1 VALDAPL
8 NQRQIDILRWIS
20 EGCQE
25 ERWPDHTYKTTAA
38 ALEWRGLVAVSK
50 RGGVWNASILPAGT
64 HYLVTGNY
72 PPGHKL
78 HRVRSTP
85 PATAPVA
92 VAKPLRQRKLAEAAA
107 LKPTHQLVKNIV
119 DAGGILER
127 NIADDDTN
135 YKHLVS
141 IINRRQMAPD
151 SQQVILHEW
160 LKPDRIVLRLSGV
173 SRDWRSGFLPERI
186 GRWHPVVAELRTDK
200 RLDHV
205 SAALRPRAFRL
216 LHALAREADARR
228 HGVSVSKRPNRHG
241 YGEPTGGIIG
251 CLVFEIDDVRCALA
265 VSEPQDRVPHVATAK
280 ELEKAKRD
288 TWYRIP
294 THDYVKSGRL
304 HMTLATDSGYSSK
317 VGWEDTAKLRLESRL
332 CDVMP
337 VFERWAAIDAERK
350 AAERQRQIAARERR
364 EREDEIALEEYRQR
378 TLGDQLI
385 ADVNA
390 WELAGRLRA
399 YLNVLRRRVDVMADQ
414 EERVAAVEWLEWCEQ
429 YVAEHDPATK
439 SIAMPTVRPPGYGEL
454 AEFRKRLGFSMF

>member
-1 VALDAPL
+1 MALDAPL
-8 NQRQIDILRWIS
+8 NQRQIDILRWVN

-25 ERWPDHTYKTTAA
+25 GRWPDHTYKTTAA
-38 ALEWRGLVAVSK
+38 ALEWRGLIAVSK
-50 RGGVWNASILPAGT
+50 RGGVWSASILSAGT
-64 HYLVTGNY
+64 HYLATGNY

-78 HRVRSTP
+78 HRVRPTP
-85 PATAPVA
+85 PPTGHVA
-92 VAKPLRQRKLAEAAA
+92 VAEPPRQRASSASAT

-127 NIADDDTN
+127 NVSDDDTN

-141 IINRRQMAPD
+141 IINRRNMAPD
-151 SQQVILHEW
+151 SQQIILHER
-160 LKPDRIVLRLSGV
+160 LKPAHIVLRLSGV
-173 SRDWRSGFLPERI
+173 SRDWKSGLFPSHI
-186 GRWHPVVAELRTDK
+186 SKWHPVVAELRTDK

-205 SAALRPRAFRL
+205 SASLRPRAFRL
-216 LHALAREADARR
+216 LHALAREADARG
-228 HGVSVSKRPNRHG
+228 HGVSLSKRESRHG
-241 YGEPTGGIIG
+241 YGEPTGGIVG
-251 CLVFEIDDVRCALA
+251 SLVFEVDYVRCALS

-304 HMTLATDSGYSSK
+304 QITLATDSGYSSK
-317 VGWEDTAKLRLESRL
+317 IGWEDTAKIRLESRL

-364 EREDEIALEEYRQR
+364 EREDEIALEEYKQQ
-378 TLGDQLI
+378 TLGDRLV
-385 ADVNA
+385 ADLNA

-399 YLNVLRRRVDVMADQ
+399 YLAVLRQRVDAMTDQ
-414 EERVAAVEWLEWCEQ
+414 GERSAAVEWLEWCER
-429 YVAEHDPATK
+429 YVAERDPATK
-439 SIAMPTVRPPGYGEL
+439 PIAMPTVNPPGYGEL
-454 AEFRKRLGFSMF
+454 AEIRKQLGFRMF